1 MKSFVQKFRGTVIGN
16 NAGATVRGAVRAN
29 VRGNFRTNFGATG
42 ATVATVLGVV
52 IALFSASSAHAYYST
67 VDNGEVLREGQFQAM
82 FAPQLI
88 FNNYDGANFVGRL
101 DMGIAEGISARG
113 ILGFG
118 KVDFQ
123 IGGMVKW
130 IPFPDTASQPAI
142 GGEAGVI
149 VARIGSRTQYNFRF
163 HPLISKKVETEIGDL
178 IPYASL
184 PLGVTVSSGVND
196 ETYIPV
202 QLALGSE
209 LRPLEMKNWSFF
221 GEIGINV
228 AKSFGY
234 VTAAVAYRFEEASAG
249 RKK

>member
-1 MKSFVQKFRGTVIGN
+1 MKSFGQSFDKSFFCSIC
-16 NAGATVRGAVRAN
+16 AA
-29 VRGNFRTNFGATG
+29 
-42 ATVATVLGVV
+42 V
-52 IALFSASSAHAYYST
+52 IALFSSVPAHAYYST

-88 FNNYDGANFVGRL
+88 FNNYDGANFVGRI
-101 DMGIAEGISARG
+101 DMGLAEGISARG

-123 IGGMVKW
+123 VGGMVKW
-130 IPFPDTASQPAI
+130 IPFPDTLSQPAI

-163 HPLISKKVETEIGDL
+163 HPLVSKKIETEIGDV

-184 PLGVTVSSGVND
+184 PLGVTTNSGVND

-202 QLALGSE
+202 QLTLGSE
-209 LRPLEMKNWSFF
+209 LRPLEMKSWSFF
-221 GEIGINV
+221 GEIGVNV
-228 AKSFGY
+228 QRAFGY
-234 VTAAVAYRFEEASAG
+234 VTFAVAYRFDDASL
-249 RKK
+249 KK